1 MIDDTRAMHLLREHL
16 DREPTRAPASLL
28 ASIVTDLDRV
38 TQRKPRFGVRGRLG
52 GIQPVT
58 GSRRLW
64 LAMAVGL
71 LALGLGASALLP
83 GFPWSKPTPRSTA
96 TPSPAATA
104 SATESGP
111 APSVV
116 DIDGLA
122 TDTEL
127 ITPSTLEGPYFSGL
141 NPWVTFELYCAG
153 PNCRDPFVGE
163 LCPPRVVPG
172 FIELPHA
179 KVCQDSVGVIR
190 PASVACGAA
199 DAHPDAASFA
209 AALLANEQLHATD
222 LGSLQSA
229 AIVPTDEFAESY
241 QGRVVQIYGGP
252 TETGADPADCNLLLD
267 ASLGLPSIEIRSD
280 TETTLVLVDV
290 GSSLVIVRTVA
301 TAGIGGSPNLFLQ
314 GHLLNLIHHIRFI
327 P

>member
-28 ASIVTDLDRV
+28 ASIVAGLDHAP
-38 TQRKPRFGVRGRLG
+38 QRKPAFGLRRGLDG
-52 GIQPVT
+52 VQPVVRP
-58 GSRRLW
+58 RRLW
-64 LAMAVGL
+64 LAIAVGL
-71 LALGLGASALLP
+71 IVLVLGTFALVP
-83 GFPWSKPTPRSTA
+83 GSPWSMPAPRTTPASTPA
-96 TPSPAATA
+96 SSPA
-104 SATESGP
+104 
-111 APSVV
+111 VMN
-116 DIDGLA
+116 IDDLVTDQDFFTLA
-122 TDTEL
+122 TFA
-127 ITPSTLEGPYFSGL
+127 GPYISRID
-141 NPWVTFELYCAG
+141 PWVTFELYCAG

-301 TAGIGGSPNLFLQ
+301 TAGIGSSPNLFLQ